1 MWRIA
6 MEFNG
11 VPVIQLKNMNIW
23 SHILKY
29 IFLLL
34 F

>member
-11 VPVIQLKNMNIW
+11 VPVIQLKNMNI
-23 SHILKY
+23 LKY
-29 IFLLL
+29 FFLLL

>member
-1 MWRIA
+1 

-11 VPVIQLKNMNIW
+11 VPVIQLQNMNIW
-23 SHILKY
+23 SHILNY
-29 IFLLL
+29 FFLLL